1 MLLVAGRPKKGSA
14 ELAPLESEVMQAVWQ
29 AEVPVS
35 VRHVLDV
42 LNTRRSSPLAYTT
55 VMTVMNRLVAKSVL
69 SRHGERRSYVYE
81 ATASDAAGLAV
92 RDVLRTHGDAA
103 VAHFVDEARADPT
116 VLRRLRALLAQD
128 R

>member
-1 MLLVAGRPKKGSA
+1 MSLVAGRPKKGSA
-14 ELAPLESEVMQAVWQ
+14 ELAPLESEVMEAIWQ
-29 AEVPVS
+29 AGAPVS

-42 LNTRRSSPLAYTT
+42 LNARRSDPLAYTT
-55 VMTVMNRLVAKSVL
+55 VMTVMNRLVAKDVL
-69 SRHGERRSYVYE
+69 ARHGERRSYVYE

-103 VAHFVDEARADPT
+103 VAHFVDEARADPA

-128 R
+128 K